1 MKKIVCVTLTTIMI
15 LLLLTGCGSKKNDSG
30 SGGSSTSAEALLQDI
45 WGAFNEKD
53 QFAVSGGDEKNA
65 AQGPAR
71 FEINADNA
79 ETFQYLLHVTDE
91 MYAQMENDAATM
103 QHMMNTNTFSAAV
116 VKLKSGVDTK
126 SFADSYQQELNGQQ
140 WMCGFP
146 DKMVIAKVSGCI
158 VSVYGAEDLVNT
170 FRDKLTAA
178 YENAEIVY
186 DEAIAF

>member
-91 MYAQMENDAATM
+91 MYAQLENDAATM
-103 QHMMNTNTFSAAV
+103 QHMMNTNTFCSAVMQLNDAA
-116 VKLKSGVDTK
+116 DAEA
-126 SFADSYQQELNGQQ
+126 FASHYQQIVQSHH

-146 DKMVIAKVSGCI
+146 DTVVVLRMTDYVITA
-158 VSVYGAEDLVNT
+158 YGADDLIQA
-170 FRDKLTAA
+170 FKTAA
-178 YENAEIVY
+178 QGLGAEVLV
-186 DEAIAF
+186 EAPAEA

>member
-30 SGGSSTSAEALLQDI
+30 SEGSSTSAEALLQDI

-91 MYAQMENDAATM
+91 MYAQLENDAATM

>member
-1 MKKIVCVTLTTIMI
+1 MKKIVCVTLTTMMI

-30 SGGSSTSAEALLQDI
+30 SGGSFTSAEALLQDI

-91 MYAQMENDAATM
+91 MYAQLENDAATM

>member
-91 MYAQMENDAATM
+91 MYAQLENDAATM

-116 VKLKSGVDTK
+116 V
-126 SFADSYQQELNGQQ
+126 
-140 WMCGFP
+140 
-146 DKMVIAKVSGCI
+146 
-158 VSVYGAEDLVNT
+158 
-170 FRDKLTAA
+170 
-178 YENAEIVY
+178 
-186 DEAIAF
+186 

>member
-30 SGGSSTSAEALLQDI
+30 SVGSSTSAEALLQDI

-91 MYAQMENDAATM
+91 MYAQLENDAATM

-116 VKLKSGVDTK
+116 VKLKSGIDTK

-146 DKMVIAKVSGCI
+146 DKMLVLSLGDYLVIGYGKMDNMDNLQKACAKVDSNCSI
-158 VSVYGAEDLVNT
+158 V
-170 FRDKLTAA
+170 
-178 YENAEIVY
+178 I
-186 DEAIAF
+186 EAPLA